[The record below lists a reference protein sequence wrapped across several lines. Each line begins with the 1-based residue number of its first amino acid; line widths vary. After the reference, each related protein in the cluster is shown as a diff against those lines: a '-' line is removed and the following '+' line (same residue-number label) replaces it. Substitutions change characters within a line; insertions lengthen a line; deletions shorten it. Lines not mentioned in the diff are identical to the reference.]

1 MVSLVNWEAL
11 AARYAEELHAEGI
24 SVHSQI
30 TASCVLADLCRLS
43 GVPVPSVISE
53 HDHEH
58 DFDFSAPVEAFG
70 ECTVC
75 GSLPF

>member
-1 MVSLVNWEAL
+1 MVALIDFERL
-11 AARYAEELHAEGI
+11 AARYVQELHEEGI
-24 SVHSQI
+24 SIHSQI

-58 DFDFSAPVEAFG
+58 TFSFDMPARFG
-70 ECTVC
+70 ECVTC

>member
-1 MVSLVNWEAL
+1 MVSLVNWETL
-11 AARYAEELHAEGI
+11 AARYVQELHEEGI
-24 SVHSQI
+24 SIHSQI

-58 DFDFSAPVEAFG
+58 TFSSDTPGTFG
-70 ECTVC
+70 ECVTC
-75 GSLPF
+75 GATPF